1 VARTLNVL
9 VLAAGEGK
17 RMKSAIPKV
26 LMDLLGWPMLRH
38 VVAAARRLRPARI
51 VVIGGRHLP
60 KIRKAFE
67 GERDVAY
74 ARQPKPLGTAHAVR
88 FGLKALPR
96 GTGDVLVLSGDVPLV
111 TPDTLRS
118 LVAGHRRGRAA
129 VTVLTA
135 VVRDPSGLGRIV
147 RDDRGQ
153 LSAIV
158 EERDADA
165 ATREIR
171 EINSGIYVF
180 DRARLGALIP
190 QVGRANAQGE
200 YYLTDVV
207 GLERRSGGAVRLV
220 AAPDPGEVAG
230 INRPAELVVARDLL
244 QRRVFEEHLAR
255 GVRITAP
262 HLTCIEA
269 GVSIGEGTVIE
280 PFSVIRSAVSIAP
293 FSRVG
298 PFAHLRAGTR
308 LDQGA
313 QVGNFVE
320 VKASRIG
327 SGTKAL
333 HLSYLG
339 DAQVGPGAN
348 IGAGTITANWDGRKK
363 HRTRIGAG
371 AQIGSGTVLI
381 APVAVGRSARTGA
394 GAIVLASGDVPAGA
408 TAVGIPARVIHGG
421 PRPGAKRRVGGRV
434 AAKSD
439 KKRRSRSHGNQK
451 PRNQG
456 ADSQGKRRGPP
467 RAPRGKR
474 AGRRLRPGS

>member
-1 VARTLNVL
+1 VEGLAEEGDRVARTLNVL

-38 VVAAARRLRPARI
+38 VVTAARRLKPARV

-60 KIRKAFE
+60 KIRKAFD

-74 ARQPKPLGTAHAVR
+74 ARQPKPLGTAHAVK
-88 FGLKALPR
+88 FGLKALAR

-111 TPDTLRS
+111 TLDTLRS
-118 LVAGHRRGRAA
+118 LVGGHRRGTAA
-129 VTVLTA
+129 ITVLTA

-147 RDDRGQ
+147 RDERGQ
-153 LSAIV
+153 LSSIV

-165 ATREIR
+165 ATRAIS

-180 DRARLGALIP
+180 DRARLAALLP
-190 QVGRANAQGE
+190 EVGRQNAQGE

-230 INRPAELVVARDLL
+230 INRPAELVAARDLL
-244 QRRVFEEHLAR
+244 QRRIIEEHLGR

-269 GVSIGEGTVIE
+269 GVSIGKGTVVE

-348 IGAGTITANWDGRKK
+348 IGAGTITANYDGRKK

-371 AQIGSGTVLI
+371 ALIGSGTVLI
-381 APVAVGRSARTGA
+381 APVSVGRSARTGA

-408 TAVGIPARVIHGG
+408 TAVGIPARIV
-421 PRPGAKRRVGGRV
+421 
-434 AAKSD
+434 AKSD

-456 ADSQGKRRGPP
+456 ADAQGKRRGPP
-467 RAPRGKR
+467 RAARGKR

>member
-1 VARTLNVL
+1 LNVL

-17 RMKSAIPKV
+17 RMKSATPKV
-26 LMDLLGWPMLRH
+26 LMDLLGWPMLGH
-38 VVAAARRLRPARI
+38 VIAAARKLAPSRI

-60 KIRKAFE
+60 RIKKAFA
-67 GERDVAY
+67 GEKGLLY

-96 GTGDVLVLSGDVPLV
+96 GKSDVLVLSGDVPLV
-111 TPDTLRS
+111 TRETLRR
-118 LVAGHRRGRAA
+118 LVSEHRKGRAA
-129 VTVLTA
+129 ITVLTA
-135 VVRDPSGLGRIV
+135 VVADPAGLGRIV
-147 RDDRGQ
+147 RDGEGR
-153 LSAIV
+153 LLRVV

-165 ATREIR
+165 ATRAIR

-180 DRARLGALIP
+180 DRARLAELLP
-190 QVGRANAQGE
+190 EVGRKNAQGE
-200 YYLTDVV
+200 YYLTDLL
-207 GLERRSGGAVRLV
+207 GLERERGGAVRLV
-220 AAPDPGEVAG
+220 AAADPGEVAG
-230 INRPAELVVARDLL
+230 INRPAELVAARELL
-244 QRRVFEEHLAR
+244 QRRIFDEHLER

-269 GVSIGEGTVIE
+269 GVSIGEGTVVE

-308 LDQGA
+308 LDAGA

-327 SGTKAL
+327 SGTRAL

-339 DAQVGPGAN
+339 DAEVGSGAN
-348 IGAGTITANWDGRKK
+348 IGAGTITANYDGRKK

-371 AQIGSGTVLI
+371 ALIGSGTVRL

-394 GAIVLASGDVPAGA
+394 GAIVLAGADVPAKA
-408 TAVGIPARVIHGG
+408 TAVGMPARVVGNAKTKNERRQERHG
-421 PRPGAKRRVGGRV
+421 
-434 AAKSD
+434 D
-439 KKRRSRSHGNQK
+439 QK

-456 ADSQGKRRGPP
+456 TDREGKRRSAA
-467 RAPRGKR
+467 RASRGKR
-474 AGRRLRPGS
+474 SGRRLRPRS